1 MSCSVDMALQ
11 FITLSNTTGETSMSN
26 KTVNKPPA
34 DKGGFSIVG
43 TGVVALLA
51 LVVLG
56 GGAVLFMRLSN
67 QNSPVVNVQGSTAEG
82 GDANVTVQNSGQG
95 NNDSVS
101 QPSPGA
107 STDGTSTSTNQGAA
121 NAVVDL
127 STPAQWALKFP
138 LYQVK
143 DNNCTLAGF
152 GSTSITQDTKGNLT
166 FAGFHNFYSYD
177 TGIHGTINPS
187 GRVNLSLTAPKF
199 QLVMTLESKAVSTDS
214 GELLITGETSAL
226 NCPTSQFELRK
237 QG

>member
-1 MSCSVDMALQ
+1 
-11 FITLSNTTGETSMSN
+11 MSN

-82 GDANVTVQNSGQG
+82 GDANVTVQNSGQAHNG
-95 NNDSVS
+95 SPV
-101 QPSPGA
+101 QLSPGTSPN
-107 STDGTSTSTNQGAA
+107 STKTSTSPGTVNT
-121 NAVVDL
+121 VVDP
-127 STPAQWALKFP
+127 STPAQWALKLP

-143 DNNCTLAGF
+143 DNNCALVGF
-152 GSTSITQDTKGNLT
+152 GSVSLSQNDKGVLGWAGIQNFYKRIDIQGTIMPSGQASLSMSGYDTPVVLT
-166 FAGFHNFYSYD
+166 F
-177 TGIHGTINPS
+177 
-187 GRVNLSLTAPKF
+187 
-199 QLVMTLESKAVSTDS
+199 ESKAVTTD
-214 GELLITGETSAL
+214 GGGLLITGEASAP

-237 QG
+237 HG